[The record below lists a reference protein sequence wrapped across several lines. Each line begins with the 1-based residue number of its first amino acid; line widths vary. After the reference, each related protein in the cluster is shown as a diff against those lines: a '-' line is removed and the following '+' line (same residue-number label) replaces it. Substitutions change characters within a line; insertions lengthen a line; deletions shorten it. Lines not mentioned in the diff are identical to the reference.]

1 MSTRAFPHGLTT
13 HRPPQVGL
21 IVLQADETLEVDLRR
36 LMPPG
41 LEYLV
46 SRIASGDDVTPET
59 LAAME
64 GELSRAAGL
73 LPASARFAALAYCCT
88 SGTAQIGAGRVAGL
102 LGAAARTDAVTD
114 PVTALIAACRHL
126 DVTALT
132 LLSPYMPS
140 VSDRL
145 CATLAAS
152 GIDVPAFGT
161 FDVAQ
166 EARVVRIDGASIRRA
181 AQTLAAQ
188 APTDAL
194 FLSCTNLR
202 TLDLIP
208 QLERDLGRPVL
219 SSNLVLAWH
228 LMRLAGIDP
237 PPAAPGRLFA

>member
-1 MSTRAFPHGLTT
+1 MSTLPHALTP

-36 LMPPG
+36 LMPPD

-46 SRIASGDDVTPET
+46 SRIPSGDDVTPET

-64 GELSRAAGL
+64 GDLARAAGL
-73 LPASARFAALAYCCT
+73 LPAGARFAALAYCCT
-88 SGTAQIGAGRVAGL
+88 SGTAQIGAGRVADL
-102 LGAAARTDAVTD
+102 LAAAAHTAAVTD

-126 DVTALT
+126 GVARLT
-132 LLSPYMPS
+132 LLSPYMPI

-145 CATLAAS
+145 CATLAKA

-166 EARVVRIDGASIRRA
+166 EARVVRIDGPSISRA

-202 TLDLIP
+202 TLDVIP
-208 QLERDLGRPVL
+208 ELERELGRPVL

-228 LMRLAGIDP
+228 MMRLAGGAP
-237 PPAAPGRLFA
+237 PPGAPGRLFA